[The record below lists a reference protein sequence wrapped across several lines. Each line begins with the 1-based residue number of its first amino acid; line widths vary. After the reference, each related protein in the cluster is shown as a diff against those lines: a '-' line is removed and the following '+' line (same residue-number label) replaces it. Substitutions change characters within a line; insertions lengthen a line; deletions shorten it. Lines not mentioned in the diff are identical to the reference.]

1 MHAIDALLL
10 AIVAS
15 TPLLLAVE
23 GEVIVQRS
31 GIINLGIEGMMLAAA
46 LAAALTTQLTGSI
59 AAGFAGG
66 IAGAILIAAIFGVF
80 AIGLRVDEIVTGTAI
95 CLLSLGAPGFMY
107 REIRSLFAL
116 AIPHLGSGSV

>member
-46 LAAALTTQLTGSI
+46 MAAALTTQLTGSI
-59 AAGFAGG
+59 GAGFAGSIG
-66 IAGAILIAAIFGVF
+66 GAVSTIPMANIYLNDATLV
-80 AIGLRVDEIVTGTAI
+80 VSEW
-95 CLLSLGAPGFMY
+95 
-107 REIRSLFAL
+107 L
-116 AIPHLGSGSV
+116 A